1 MIEVKVSGLGK
12 YLSTGQWLLLLQ
24 GERTARHLAVVIS
37 RADARAIALRL
48 AKNRSRRP
56 LTHDLIQDL
65 IGTLGGQVSCA
76 CIDHVLSDGRLC
88 AQLVIVIKG
97 RRLYVDCR
105 PSDAVALALQAS
117 MPIYV
122 DETIMAEKGM
132 VLQDQQQSVT
142 PEEKE
147 KLAPFAEFINELDLD
162 GL

>member
-12 YLSTGQWLLLLQ
+12 YLSTSQWLLLLQ
-24 GERTARHLAVVIS
+24 GERTVRHLAVVIS
-37 RADARAIALRL
+37 PADAHAIALGL

-65 IGTLGGQVSCA
+65 IETLGGQVSCA